1 MNKNPHILESRGF
14 GSLVADGRRYDHDL
28 IVTVA
33 GEIIARPK
41 HLSKKYG
48 GLHTI
53 LGPEEIVF
61 ALAGDPEILL
71 VATGHLGILPI
82 HAETRALIARRGIAL
97 ECATI
102 HRALARYDELARA
115 GKRVA
120 MVLHLTC

>member
-1 MNKNPHILESRGF
+1 MTPIKFEDARF
-14 GSLVADGRRYDHDL
+14 GSIIANGARYDHDL
-28 IVTVA
+28 ILTVA

-41 HLSKKYG
+41 YLSKKYG
-48 GLHTI
+48 GPHTV

-71 VATGHLGILPI
+71 VATGHSGVLPI
-82 HAETRALIARRGIAL
+82 LESTRAVIAEHGVAL

-102 HRALARYDELARA
+102 HRTLARYDELARA
-115 GKRVA
+115 GKHVA